1 MRNQICFP
9 LVRKIKTVA
18 VASILLALLVLPS
31 CSPIAD
37 PVDEDIDID
46 TSLGINK
53 LLDQYTDTQLTGGSN
68 MELLI
73 DGPVSRQA
81 YTDLMN
87 NATETICVEMWSID
101 DDSEMPENIGQEFV
115 DLMIARASQGVTV
128 NVIVDGSAMK
138 FYSNTDL
145 VNQLRAGGVN
155 VRGFVPPLDKILVDQ
170 ALYHSHKKF
179 AVADGKAAVL
189 GGMNF
194 GYHYMGADQWRDT
207 NVYLSGPVVADL
219 QREFLDNWAALGDA
233 VADETP
239 YFPTLESTGDL
250 SIRIVGQNPTLDD
263 FDLNQ
268 SILIAL
274 RCATDHVDLE
284 APYFNPNPA
293 LEQELFDAVT
303 RGVRVRILTNS
314 QASVDIPSMFCV
326 TASYF
331 QEMLDGGVE
340 IYLWN
345 LEGRTIHSK
354 SMVVDDQF
362 AYVGSFNFNYR
373 SIVWDAEIAAVFTDA
388 DPVGQIQDMIDYDL
402 GRDFIVPITQEWIDA
417 QSEDDKAE
425 WDVARAME
433 LFL

>member
-1 MRNQICFP
+1 
-9 LVRKIKTVA
+9 
-18 VASILLALLVLPS
+18 
-31 CSPIAD
+31 
-37 PVDEDIDID
+37 
-46 TSLGINK
+46 
-53 LLDQYTDTQLTGGSN
+53 
-68 MELLI
+68 
-73 DGPVSRQA
+73 
-81 YTDLMN
+81 MN
-87 NATETICVEMWSID
+87 SATETLNVEMWDIE
-101 DDSEMPENIGQEFV
+101 DDSDKPENIGQEFIN
-115 DLMIARASQGVTV
+115 LMIQRASQGVTV
-128 NVIVDGSAMK
+128 NVILDGTAMK
-138 FYSNTDL
+138 FVSSTDL
-145 VNQLRAGGVN
+145 VDQLRAGGVS
-155 VRGFVPPLDKILVDQ
+155 VRGFVPPLDKILFDQ

-179 AVADGKAAVL
+179 AVADGKTAVL

-194 GYHYMGADQWRDT
+194 GYYYMGPDQWRDT
-207 NVYLSGPVVADL
+207 NVYLAGPVVANL
-219 QREFLDNWAALGDA
+219 QREFLDNWATLGDA
-233 VADETP
+233 VEDETP
-239 YFPTLESTGDL
+239 YFPTIESTGDL
-250 SIRIVGQNPTLDD
+250 SIRIVDQNPTLDD

-274 RCATDHVDLE
+274 RCATDHVDIE

-293 LEQELFDAVT
+293 LENELLDAVT

-314 QASVDIPSMFCV
+314 QSSVDIPAMFSV

-354 SMVVDDQF
+354 AMVVDNQF

-373 SIVWDAEIAAVFTDA
+373 SIVWDAEIVAAFTDP
-388 DPVGQIQDMIDYDL
+388 DPVGQIQNMIDYDL

-417 QSEDDKAE
+417 QSADDKKE